1 MEQFAARKLAGP
13 ICLFMRIISGIHKGR
28 TLQAPAKLPVRPTT
42 DRAKEALFNWLDH
55 RYEFKGLT
63 AIDLFSGT
71 GNIAYELG
79 SRGAGSIVAVDQHA
93 GCCRFIRDTAVQL
106 ALPITVL
113 QADVFGWIQKA
124 TSTALL
130 VFADPPYDYPRLP
143 ELPDL
148 VLQHGLREAGGV
160 FILEH
165 PKHRSFEQHP
175 ALTEQRVYGQSVF
188 SIFEDN
194 PEP

>member
-1 MEQFAARKLAGP
+1 MEQFVACCLAGS
-13 ICLFMRIISGIHKGR
+13 ICLLMRIISGVHKGR

-55 RYEFKGLT
+55 RYELRGIT

-79 SRGAGSIVAVDQHA
+79 SRGAASILAVDQHA
-93 GCCRFIRDTAVQL
+93 GCCKFIKDTAQQL
-106 ALPITVL
+106 QLPIQVS
-113 QADVFGWIQKA
+113 QADVFGWIQKSGQHA
-124 TSTALL
+124 ML
-130 VFADPPYDYPRLP
+130 VFADPPYDHPRLP
-143 ELPDL
+143 DLPDL
-148 VLQHGLREAGGV
+148 ILQHGLRAVGGV
-160 FILEH
+160 FVLEH

-188 SIFEDN
+188 SIFEDHT
-194 PEP
+194 ES

>member
-1 MEQFAARKLAGP
+1 
-13 ICLFMRIISGIHKGR
+13 MRIISGIHKGR

-55 RYEFKGLT
+55 RYELPGIT

-79 SRGAGSIVAVDQHA
+79 SRGAASILSVDQHA
-93 GCCRFIRDTAVQL
+93 GCCRYIKETAHQL
-106 ALPITVL
+106 ELPIEVM

-124 TSTALL
+124 GKSALL
-130 VFADPPYDYPRLP
+130 VFADPPYDHPRLP
-143 ELPDL
+143 DLPDL
-148 VLQHGLREAGGV
+148 VLKNGLREAGGV

-194 PEP
+194 PDL

>member
-1 MEQFAARKLAGP
+1 
-13 ICLFMRIISGIHKGR
+13 MRIISGIHKGR

-55 RYEFKGLT
+55 RFELRGAT

-79 SRGAGSIVAVDQHA
+79 SRGAGNITAVDQHA
-93 GCCRFIRDTAVQL
+93 GCCRYIRETATLLQ
-106 ALPITVL
+106 LPISVL
-113 QADVFGWIQKA
+113 QADVFAWIQKA
-124 TSTALL
+124 PTSALL
-130 VFADPPYDYPRLP
+130 VFADPPYDHPRLP
-143 ELPDL
+143 ELPAL
-148 VLQHGLREAGGV
+148 VLQKGLRESGGV

-194 PEP
+194 PLP